1 VAEFEKA
8 LEVQQAMNVM
18 MANTRRDYGTFL
30 GLA

>member
-18 MANTRRDYGTFL
+18 MANTRRDGGKL
-30 GLA
+30 RGLA